1 MPSLK
6 DLRAQIPELSGLDDD
21 AAVAVIHQAY
31 YPDLELSAVASALG
45 HKAKEPKAEPSG
57 KARRLLGDTG
67 LSLLKG
73 VIGVPEAA
81 VGIGDLVTGGEAGR
95 MAEAAGFRPK
105 EARAMLD
112 ELMTPE
118 QKAANAAVQQA
129 DGFTGKLGAALTNP
143 STIGHTIVESLPSI
157 AAGGVVGRGAMALAP
172 RMGAG
177 MAGAIGEGAMAAGQN
192 AEQVRQEDPNGRLTG
207 EQSAILAASGA
218 LTGGL
223 SLLGN
228 KVARSLGIGDVDT
241 LLVAG
246 RKAAT
251 PAQQATVAQAQK
263 WFVRKVLE
271 GAASEGILEELP
283 QSVQEQVAQNMAQGK
298 PLEDRKSVV

>member
-6 DLRAQIPELSGLDDD
+6 DIRAQIPELSGLDDD

-45 HKAKEPKAEPSG
+45 HKAKEPKAEPSS

-81 VGIGDLVTGGEAGR
+81 VGIADLVTGGEAGR

-118 QKAANAAVQQA
+118 QKAANATVQQA

-192 AEQVRQEDPNGRLTG
+192 AEQVRQDLGSIREDVHPRAPFLQQARQGEATGLPIVDHEDPRRGFLQG
-207 EQSAILAASGA
+207 PWEFP
-218 LTGGL
+218 
-223 SLLGN
+223 
-228 KVARSLGIGDVDT
+228 ARQRHRRRCGVENC
-241 LLVAG
+241 
-246 RKAAT
+246 R
-251 PAQQATVAQAQK
+251 
-263 WFVRKVLE
+263 
-271 GAASEGILEELP
+271 
-283 QSVQEQVAQNMAQGK
+283 
-298 PLEDRKSVV
+298 